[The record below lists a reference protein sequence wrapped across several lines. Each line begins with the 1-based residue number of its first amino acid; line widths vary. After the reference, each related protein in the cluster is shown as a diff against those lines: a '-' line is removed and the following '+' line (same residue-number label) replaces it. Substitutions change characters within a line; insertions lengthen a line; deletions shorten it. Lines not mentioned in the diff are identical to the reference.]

1 MSKEYLREGH
11 QGVERERN
19 RIYSG
24 WGNGRIIYSLI
35 FRPNNL
41 YIISLE
47 WISDIRMGLYRKM
60 EIGKYYI
67 ERRMANYGGKM
78 KNRK

>member
-1 MSKEYLREGH
+1 MW
-11 QGVERERN
+11 
-19 RIYSG
+19 SG
-24 WGNGRIIYSLI
+24 SGTVYILGGGNGRIIYSLI
-35 FRPNNL
+35 FGPNNL